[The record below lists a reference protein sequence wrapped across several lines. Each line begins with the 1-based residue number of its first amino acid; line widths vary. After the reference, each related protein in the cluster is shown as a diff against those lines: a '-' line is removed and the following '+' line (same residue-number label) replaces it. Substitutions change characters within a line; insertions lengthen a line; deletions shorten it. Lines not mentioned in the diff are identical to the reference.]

1 MNITMALLH
10 LLLLLVPAA
19 LAAPTSGESG
29 EDYEHTLKNLDS
41 GEDYEH
47 TLKNYDSSEEYEDFD
62 NLTLSRAGFEERA
75 INTCD
80 CAPVSSSD
88 RIVGGKEVNPKFK
101 LPYQV
106 LVSPCNSNGGCM
118 MCGGT
123 ILNKRYVVTAAH
135 CLYDG
140 SNQLTVKGGAKF
152 RVMVGEHDHCKH
164 NEAGGKSYVLASVV
178 HKHPKFDRNVSPDN
192 DIAIL
197 KLSKDL
203 TFSDKIKPACL
214 PTSATKDYS
223 GKAP

>member
-1 MNITMALLH
+1 MGTVVLGRSSSTTITMALLH

-29 EDYEHTLKNLDS
+29 EDHI
-41 GEDYEH
+41 H

-106 LVSPCNSNGGCM
+106 LVSPCNSNGG
-118 MCGGT
+118 
-123 ILNKRYVVTAAH
+123 
-135 CLYDG
+135 
-140 SNQLTVKGGAKF
+140 
-152 RVMVGEHDHCKH
+152 
-164 NEAGGKSYVLASVV
+164 
-178 HKHPKFDRNVSPDN
+178 
-192 DIAIL
+192 
-197 KLSKDL
+197 
-203 TFSDKIKPACL
+203 
-214 PTSATKDYS
+214 
-223 GKAP
+223 

>member
-1 MNITMALLH
+1 MGTVSSAMSLLP
-10 LLLLLVPAA
+10 LLSLATVA
-19 LAAPTSGESG
+19 LAAPPVADFDGLILSRNGSEADFDGSDVFDGSG
-29 EDYEHTLKNLDS
+29 
-41 GEDYEH
+41 
-47 TLKNYDSSEEYEDFD
+47 SEAEDFED
-62 NLTLSRAGFEERA
+62 FANVTMSRAEEERA
-75 INTCD
+75 INTCN

-164 NEAGGKSYVLASVV
+164 NEAGGKSYVLASAV
-178 HKHPKFDRNVSPDN
+178 HKHPKFDPNVSP
-192 DIAIL
+192 
-197 KLSKDL
+197 
-203 TFSDKIKPACL
+203 
-214 PTSATKDYS
+214 
-223 GKAP
+223 